1 MLLGTCEILGTLLGE
16 SELLGPSFGIGDV
29 LGVMLGIL
37 GELYGVRM
45 NVTFWPSSTTVTVA
59 TFVLAQ
65 EFW

>member
-1 MLLGTCEILGTLLGE
+1 LLGE